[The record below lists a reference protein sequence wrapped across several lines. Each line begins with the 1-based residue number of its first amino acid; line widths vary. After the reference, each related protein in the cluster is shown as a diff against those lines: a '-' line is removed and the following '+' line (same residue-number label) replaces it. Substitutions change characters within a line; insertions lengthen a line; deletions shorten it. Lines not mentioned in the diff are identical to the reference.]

1 MSQGLN
7 IIILMGLGAVIL
19 ILGLGLWNMFR
30 GGDPN
35 LSQKLM
41 RYRIVIQA
49 VVIVVVMAALFF
61 FSPKG

>member
-1 MSQGLN
+1 MSQGFN
-7 IIILMGLGAVIL
+7 IIIFIGLGAVIL
-19 ILGLGLWNMFR
+19 ILALGLWNMFR

-41 RYRIVIQA
+41 RYRIVVQA
-49 VVIVVVMAALFF
+49 AVIVLVMAALFF